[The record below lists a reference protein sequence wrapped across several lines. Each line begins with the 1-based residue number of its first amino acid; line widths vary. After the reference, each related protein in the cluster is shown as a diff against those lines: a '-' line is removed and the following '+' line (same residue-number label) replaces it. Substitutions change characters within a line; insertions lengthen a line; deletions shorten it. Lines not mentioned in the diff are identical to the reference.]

1 VDFSNYEKQAPRAGH
16 TVAYEVTELVNAD
29 GSHPIIHAEH
39 LGRGNFTFMEELLS
53 EAGGKEREGF
63 TAAIGK
69 ARERVIK
76 HSARRL
82 ENAFGSDGA
91 AATDA
96 DLPGFIRAMPIKAF
110 ERFTAFV
117 TSDEQFC
124 ELPIAVAPQVLAE
137 K

>member
-29 GSHPIIHAEH
+29 GSHPVIHAEH

-53 EAGGKEREGF
+53 EAGGESAGF

-69 ARERVIK
+69 ARERIIK

-82 ENAFGSDGA
+82 EHAYGSDGT

-96 DLPGFIRAMPIKAF
+96 DLPGFIRAMPIGAF
-110 ERFTAFV
+110 ERFAAFV
-117 TSDEQFC
+117 TDDARFC
-124 ELPIAVAPQVLAE
+124 EFPIAIAPQVLAE